1 MTGGVEYAFVTLVLA
16 SASPRRKELLARV
29 GVPID
34 VRPADIDERL
44 LPGEDALTYVTRLAA
59 AKAEAIAARL
69 RAEGDDRWVLG
80 ADTIVELSDR
90 PGAPDGEILGKAG
103 SPAEAARMLARLVG
117 RSHHVSTAFAVRR
130 SGADMDAGVV
140 RAVSTEVIMRAAG
153 TEEIAD
159 YVEAGEWRGKAGAYA
174 VQGMAAGLVTE
185 VRGSIT
191 NVIGLPLAEVLHE
204 LRRLGAGG
212 PRYTDG
218 VPAG

>member
-1 MTGGVEYAFVTLVLA
+1 M
-16 SASPRRKELLARV
+16 
-29 GVPID
+29 
-34 VRPADIDERL
+34 
-44 LPGEDALTYVTRLAA
+44 
-59 AKAEAIAARL
+59 
-69 RAEGDDRWVLG
+69 LG

-90 PGAPDGEILGKAG
+90 PGAPDGEILGKAR
-103 SPAEAARMLARLVG
+103 SPEEAARMLARLVG

-130 SGADMDAGVV
+130 SGAAADGGDAGVV

-153 TEEIAD
+153 PEEIAD

-218 VPAG
+218 VPAR